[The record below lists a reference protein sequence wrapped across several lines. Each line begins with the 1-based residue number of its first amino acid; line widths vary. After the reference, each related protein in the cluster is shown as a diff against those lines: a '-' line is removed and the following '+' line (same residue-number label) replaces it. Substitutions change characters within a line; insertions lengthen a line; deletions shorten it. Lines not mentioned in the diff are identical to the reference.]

1 MERKRNGKMKVWK
14 VADIEMERFIF
25 HETEIWMEDKIDA
38 NIGDRQRD
46 R

>member
-14 VADIEMERFIF
+14 VADIEMERFTF